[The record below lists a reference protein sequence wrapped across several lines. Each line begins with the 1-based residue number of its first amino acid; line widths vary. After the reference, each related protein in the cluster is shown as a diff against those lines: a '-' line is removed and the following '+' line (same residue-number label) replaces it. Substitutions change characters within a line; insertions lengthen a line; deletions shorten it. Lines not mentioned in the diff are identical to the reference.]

1 MVRLNVSFFSKA
13 PGRTE
18 IIMKERIYVVMH
30 ASVNHNSDKKNG
42 LVDILYA
49 SKDIEKAKRF
59 KENLSPYE
67 VAAVYPMQ
75 LDEQMS
81 YNEKPALSIQWDDLQ

>member
-1 MVRLNVSFFSKA
+1 
-13 PGRTE
+13 
-18 IIMKERIYVVMH
+18 MH
-30 ASVNHNSDKKNG
+30 ASVNHDSQKKNG
-42 LVDILYA
+42 LVNILYA
-49 SKDIEKAKRF
+49 SKDLEKAKQF

-81 YNEKPALSIQWDDLQ
+81 NNDQPALSIQWDDLQ